1 MNIILLI
8 TGGGAGIGADL
19 ILVLTFVL
27 IYLLIYFLII
37 KPGTVKI
44 VEDLTE
50 QSERIEEGTEEPGTL
65 FEVEFGFFEL
75 IDTNMRKIFRLMMAY
90 KRQVIVIGLLFF
102 LLLTIR
108 SIINFG
114 TERNLYKTNPNVV
127 AAADSIV
134 SSVFKSYSNIK
145 FLNDK
150 LCTVKLTGKDIF
162 TVSSYV
168 ESQNSFKDAVR
179 NKFEITIQNTGAKWI
194 TREFLLDGK
203 KLK

>member
-1 MNIILLI
+1 VNIILLI